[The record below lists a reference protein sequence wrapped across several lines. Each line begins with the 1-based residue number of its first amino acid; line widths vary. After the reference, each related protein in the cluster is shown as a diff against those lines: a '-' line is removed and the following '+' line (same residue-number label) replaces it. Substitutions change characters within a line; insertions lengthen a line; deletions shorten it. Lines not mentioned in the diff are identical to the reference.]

1 MRNNGKKR
9 RMKQELAITTTNKMS
24 STALLKKV
32 KERKVKLS
40 HRKGQRSRVTSLQ
53 HLLRELQRK
62 MLKKLCRIERLSKA
76 WRNLCLVQKS
86 ISKDFMQIFSVQTSS
101 QMNDLLRQYSQLLKM
116 YVKRR
121 TR

>member
-9 RMKQELAITTTNKMS
+9 RMKQALAITTTNKMS

-32 KERKVKLS
+32 KERKGKLS